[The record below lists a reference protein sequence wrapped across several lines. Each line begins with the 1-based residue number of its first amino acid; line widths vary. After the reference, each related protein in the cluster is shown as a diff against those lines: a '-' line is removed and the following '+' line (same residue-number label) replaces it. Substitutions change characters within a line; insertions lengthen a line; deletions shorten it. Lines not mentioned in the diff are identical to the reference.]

1 MTVLKQRFLETV
13 PGALL
18 RIATALEG
26 INEKLELL
34 AQRQEEPATV
44 AEPSQ
49 AAPDEDDTIDYDEL
63 EESVGDM
70 RHGTWP
76 VKRAMIQA
84 LYYQQQYVGKGCIT
98 GLSFGYSG
106 VIVKQVEEA
115 MINGEIK
122 VIAPAVQDVEV
133 SMWKGGQ
140 HVKTVRKQ
148 PVGKYQV
155 SLKSALLWLE
165 SHGRRM
171 YPTDSPISKCI
182 DRILKTSNEL

>member
-1 MTVLKQRFLETV
+1 MTVSEQRFMEMV

-49 AAPDEDDTIDYDEL
+49 AAPDEDDAINYDEL

-84 LYYQQQYVGKGCIT
+84 LYRQPQYVGKNCII
-98 GLSFGYSG
+98 GLSFCYSD

-115 MINGEIK
+115 MINGEIET
-122 VIAPAVQDVEV
+122 IAPAVQDVEV
-133 SMWKGGQ
+133 STWKDGQ
-140 HVKTVRKQ
+140 YVKAVRKH

-155 SLKSALLWLE
+155 SLKSALLWME

-171 YPTDSPISKCI
+171 YPADSPISKCI